1 MFVFFHRSK
10 QGSRDRNECNISNAE
25 TMDNYNKLAFSL
37 FKLVRGESKQFSIVH
52 LHKIFKKSNLNDTK
66 LVMDGLGISSYINA
80 PSDL

>member
-1 MFVFFHRSK
+1 
-10 QGSRDRNECNISNAE
+10 
-25 TMDNYNKLAFSL
+25 MDNYNKLAFSF
-37 FKLVRGESKQFSIVH
+37 FKIVRVESKQFSIVN